1 MSKSFMINRRTA
13 LGGAAALAAGAA
25 LPAYA
30 QDNKRIV
37 VGTWGGD
44 YSRLLA
50 KNIETPLLA
59 PEGWDVVKD
68 EARRPPRRAKMMAE
82 KALRR
87 GTSDV
92 QGLSANDM
100 YEMNEQGLA
109 EQIDYSKMPNA
120 ANLIPA
126 MKYPYGIGHIYSG
139 KVVLYNPKL
148 MAAPTGFAD
157 TLDPKHGDKLGIIDI
172 QYQYTMVAAGLAS
185 GGSVSNF
192 DPGKERLLACKK
204 AGARIY
210 PSNEAFAQALK
221 TEEIAC
227 GIMWKARAVQW
238 QNAGINV
245 ATVAPKEGVPMYVSG
260 FMMPKN
266 APNKAGAYA
275 YLNAMMAPA
284 AQEGFAVDM
293 GYNPTVT
300 NAKVPADDRRS
311 ASASPRRRRS
321 AWSTSTTATW
331 PRTTPRSRS
340 GGTSRSRVD
349 VADVALDAWPR
360 RREAAGRRPYGGGA
374 DHAGDDLRRLLPAG
388 AALSSC
394 SATA

>member
-1 MSKSFMINRRTA
+1 MSRSFMINRRTA
-13 LGGAAALAAGAA
+13 LGGAAAFAAGAA
-25 LPAYA
+25 GPAYA

-59 PEGWDVVKD
+59 PKGWDVVKD
-68 EARRPPRRAKMMAE
+68 EANAPPRRAKMMAE

-87 GTSDV
+87 GTSDI

-100 YEMNEQGLA
+100 FEVNEQGMA
-109 EQIDYSKMPNA
+109 EQLDYSKMPNA

-139 KVVLYNPKL
+139 KVVLFNPKL
-148 MAAPTGFAD
+148 MKAPEGFAD

-172 QYQYTMVAAGLAS
+172 QYQYTMLAAALAS
-185 GGSVSNF
+185 GGKMSDF
-192 DPGKERLLACKK
+192 EPGKERLIACKK

-245 ATVAPKEGVPMYVSG
+245 ETVAPKEGVPMYVSG
-260 FMMPKN
+260 FVMPKN
-266 APNKAGAYA
+266 SPNKAGAYA
-275 YLNAMMAPA
+275 YLDAMMAA
-284 AQEGFAVDM
+284 SAQEGFAVDM

-300 NAKVPADDRRS
+300 NAKVP
-311 ASASPRRRRS
+311 
-321 AWSTSTTATW
+321 
-331 PRTTPRSRS
+331 
-340 GGTSRSRVD
+340 
-349 VADVALDAWPR
+349 
-360 RREAAGRRPYGGGA
+360 
-374 DHAGDDLRRLLPAG
+374 DDLQKRIGFTDEEKKRLVDLDYAYMAKND
-388 AALSSC
+388 AAFQDWWNKSFKG
-394 SATA
+394 

>member
-1 MSKSFMINRRTA
+1 MSDPVTLNRRTV
-13 LGGAAALAAGAA
+13 LGGTVALVAGTA
-25 LPAYA
+25 LPAA
-30 QDNKRIV
+30 AEDKRIV

-59 PEGWDVVKD
+59 PKGWDVIKA
-68 EARRPPRRAKMMAE
+68 EENSPPRKAKMMAE

-100 YEMNEQGLA
+100 YEVNQQGLV
-109 EQIDYSKMPNA
+109 EQIDYAKMPNA
-120 ANLIPA
+120 KNLIPA
-126 MKYPYGIGHIYSG
+126 MRYPYGVGHIFSG
-139 KVVLYNPKL
+139 KVVLFNPKL

-157 TLDPKHGDKLGIIDI
+157 TLDPKLGNKLGIIDI
-172 QYQYTMVAAGLAS
+172 QYQYTMLAAALAS
-185 GGSVSNF
+185 GGAMNNF
-192 DPGKERLLACKK
+192 EAGKARLIACKK

-245 ATVAPKEGVPMYVSG
+245 QTVAPKEGVPMYVSG
-260 FMMPKN
+260 FVIPKN
-266 APNKAGAYA
+266 APDKPGAYA
-275 YLNAMMAPA
+275 YLDAMLAPS
-284 AQEGFAVDM
+284 AQEAFAVDM

-300 NAKVPADDRRS
+300 NAEIPADLQKRIGF
-311 ASASPRRRRS
+311 
-321 AWSTSTTATW
+321 TAAEKKLL
-331 PRTTPRSRS
+331 
-340 GGTSRSRVD
+340 VD
-349 VADVALDAWPR
+349 LD
-360 RREAAGRRPYGGGA
+360 YGYMA
-374 DHAGDDLRRLLPAG
+374 KND
-388 AALSSC
+388 
-394 SATA
+394 TAFQDWWNKSFKA